1 MGTYITLDIGKMEL
15 IGSKNDPGIDHG
27 CLFHEKDRKPIAR
40 DQDYAYECPN
50 GFQTTLSEVLPRLE
64 MLGHTL
70 SVARQEYESAVDIN
84 IRRRVEYAKDAEEP
98 EPSFNFFSFDEILEI
113 AAELDPSALSTA
125 IDEDDEQPIRIL
137 AQELMER
144 LPWYD
149 AWDYAGRS
157 YEPDT
162 VFSQSTSAEY
172 VLGGFHPYTVMRLLA
187 ENPRNLSSFVTWDY
201 GPLVSNGYAREEE
214 FTCSR
219 RDQDCFLIVT
229 EGGSDAAMLRHA
241 ISLLRPQIA
250 DFFRYID
257 MEEGYPFSG
266 TGQLHKF
273 MQGLVAMRVPLNVVA
288 VYDNDAEGVAAHG
301 KTNALKLLASYRVCI
316 LPDLD
321 EFSRFPT
328 TGPTGL
334 AMADINRRAA
344 SLECYLDLS
353 RRGLPEV
360 VVQWGGFNDIA
371 GSYQGS
377 LKGKTQFMNDFLGYR
392 GKEDRRGAYDFMK
405 LEKVLDVLVGACVEI
420 ATEAAASMQARRL
433 R

>member
-27 CLFHEKDRKPIAR
+27 RLFHENDRKPIER

-50 GFQTTLSEVLPRLE
+50 GFQATLSEVLPRLE

-84 IRRRVEYAKDAEEP
+84 IRRRVEYAKDAGEP

-187 ENPRNLSSFVTWDY
+187 ENPGNLNSLVTWDY

-241 ISLLRPQIA
+241 IGLLRPQIA

-334 AMADINRRAA
+334 AMGDINRRAA

-353 RRGLPEV
+353 RRGLPDV

-420 ATEAAASMQARRL
+420 ASEAAASMQAMRL

>member
-1 MGTYITLDIGKMEL
+1 MGTYITLNIGKMEL
-15 IGSKNDPGIDHG
+15 TGSKNDPGIDHG
-27 CLFHEKDRKPIAR
+27 RLFHEKDRKPIER
-40 DQDYAYECPN
+40 GKDYAYECPN

-84 IRRRVEYAKDAEEP
+84 IRRRVEYAKDTGEP
-98 EPSFNFFSFDEILEI
+98 EPSFNFFSFDEIFQI
-113 AAELDPSALSTA
+113 AAELDPGALSTA
-125 IDEDDEQPIRIL
+125 IDEDEEHPIRIL
-137 AQELMER
+137 DQELMER
-144 LPWYD
+144 LPWCD

-162 VFSQSTSAEY
+162 VFSQATSAEY

-187 ENPRNLSSFVTWDY
+187 ENPRNLNSLVTWDY

-219 RDQDCFLIVT
+219 RDQDCFLLVT

-241 ISLLRPQIA
+241 IGLLRPQIA

-273 MQGLVAMRVPLNVVA
+273 MQGLAAMRVPLNVVA
-288 VYDNDAEGVAAHG
+288 IYDNDAEGFAAYG

-316 LPDLD
+316 LPKID
-321 EFSRFPT
+321 EFSSFPT
-328 TGPTGL
+328 TGPTGP
-334 AMADINRRAA
+334 AMGDINRRAA

-353 RRGLPEV
+353 RRGLPDV
-360 VVQWGGFNDIA
+360 VIQWGGFNDTV

-392 GKEDRRGAYDFMK
+392 GKEDRRGTYDFKK
-405 LEKVLDVLVGACVEI
+405 LEKVLDLVVGACVEI
-420 ATEAAASMQARRL
+420 ASDAAASTQARRL

>member
-27 CLFHEKDRKPIAR
+27 RLFHEKDRKPIVR
-40 DQDYAYECPN
+40 DQDNAYECPN

-84 IRRRVEYAKDAEEP
+84 VRRRVEYAKDAGEP

-288 VYDNDAEGVAAHG
+288 VYDNDAEGVSAHG

-334 AMADINRRAA
+334 AMGDINRRAA

-353 RRGLPEV
+353 RRGLPDV

-377 LKGKTQFMNDFLGYR
+377 LKGKAQFMNDFLGYR

-420 ATEAAASMQARRL
+420 ASEAAASMQARRL

>member
-1 MGTYITLDIGKMEL
+1 
-15 IGSKNDPGIDHG
+15 
-27 CLFHEKDRKPIAR
+27 
-40 DQDYAYECPN
+40 
-50 GFQTTLSEVLPRLE
+50 
-64 MLGHTL
+64 
-70 SVARQEYESAVDIN
+70 
-84 IRRRVEYAKDAEEP
+84 
-98 EPSFNFFSFDEILEI
+98 
-113 AAELDPSALSTA
+113 
-125 IDEDDEQPIRIL
+125 
-137 AQELMER
+137 
-144 LPWYD
+144 
-149 AWDYAGRS
+149 
-157 YEPDT
+157 
-162 VFSQSTSAEY
+162 
-172 VLGGFHPYTVMRLLA
+172 
-187 ENPRNLSSFVTWDY
+187 
-201 GPLVSNGYAREEE
+201 
-214 FTCSR
+214 
-219 RDQDCFLIVT
+219 
-229 EGGSDAAMLRHA
+229 
-241 ISLLRPQIA
+241 
-250 DFFRYID
+250 
-257 MEEGYPFSG
+257 
-266 TGQLHKF
+266 

-334 AMADINRRAA
+334 AMGDINRRAA

-353 RRGLPEV
+353 RRGLPDV

-420 ATEAAASMQARRL
+420 ASEAAASMQARRL

>member
-1 MGTYITLDIGKMEL
+1 MGTYITFEIGKMEL

-27 CLFHEKDRKPIAR
+27 RLFHEKDRKAIQR

-84 IRRRVEYAKDAEEP
+84 MRRRVEYAKDADEP
-98 EPSFNFFSFDEILEI
+98 EPSLSFFSFDEILEI

-125 IDEDDEQPIRIL
+125 IDEDDEKPIRIL

-144 LPWYD
+144 LPWHD

-172 VLGGFHPYTVMRLLA
+172 VLGGFHPYSVMRLLA
-187 ENPRNLSSFVTWDY
+187 ENPRNLNALVTWDY
-201 GPLVSNGYAREEE
+201 GPLVSNGYASEEE

-273 MQGLVAMRVPLNVVA
+273 MQGLAAMMVPLNVVA
-288 VYDNDAEGVAAHG
+288 IYDNDAEGFAAYG

-316 LPDLD
+316 LPNLD

-328 TGPTGL
+328 TGPTGP
-334 AMADINRRAA
+334 AMGDINRRAA

-353 RRGLPEV
+353 RRGLPDV
-360 VVQWGGFNDIA
+360 VVQWGGFNDIV

-405 LEKVLDVLVGACVEI
+405 LEKVLDVLVGACVAI
-420 ATEAAASMQARRL
+420 ASEAAASTQATRL

>member
-15 IGSKNDPGIDHG
+15 ISSKNDPGIDRG
-27 CLFHEKDRKPIAR
+27 RLFHEKDRKPIVR

-84 IRRRVEYAKDAEEP
+84 VRRRVEYAKDAGEP

-273 MQGLVAMRVPLNVVA
+273 MQGLVAMRLPLNVVA
-288 VYDNDAEGVAAHG
+288 VYDNDAEGVSAHG

-334 AMADINRRAA
+334 AMGDINRRAA

-353 RRGLPEV
+353 RRGLPDV

-377 LKGKTQFMNDFLGYR
+377 LKGKAQFMNDFLGYR

-420 ATEAAASMQARRL
+420 ASEAAASMQARRL